1 MCKIDN
7 NGYNES
13 NHVYHVLQTTPG
25 IVEVRKYSTKLAQ
38 FVAARSA
45 KWKTLQGGRYAPAPK
60 VKARTRAKPKV
71 RKLPL
76 VLSYSSKGNSEWN
89 QRGNYP
95 GVRKG
100 VREGLL
106 ARALCARKPPA
117 F

>member
-1 MCKIDN
+1 MNDSLRGRFKKI
-7 NGYNES
+7 S
-13 NHVYHVLQTTPG
+13 SHVYLFVLFLYVT
-25 IVEVRKYSTKLAQ
+25 RLAQ